1 MFHLVLTAVL
11 LPGLAVPALF
21 PFTVLAVA
29 VIGCLFAAAETV
41 RCFPLPAEPR
51 PWYVDLSRRRPGVLS
66 FDPDWD
72 CLALTC
78 LYCLVTRSP
87 LANVDDGKY
96 SGPPPRTHFQGTWH
110 ASHV

>member
-1 MFHLVLTAVL
+1 VFHLVLTAVL

-51 PWYVDLSRRRPGVLS
+51 PWYVTSRRRLGVLS
-66 FDPDWD
+66 LIQIGTISLSIASIVLSPGR
-72 CLALTC
+72 
-78 LYCLVTRSP
+78 RS
-87 LANVDDGKY
+87 
-96 SGPPPRTHFQGTWH
+96 HM
-110 ASHV
+110 

>member
-1 MFHLVLTAVL
+1 VFHLVLTAVL

-51 PWYVDLSRRRPGVLS
+51 PWCVTSRRCLGVLS
-66 FDPDWD
+66 FDPYWD
-72 CLALTC
+72 CPALTC
-78 LYCLVTRSP
+78 LYCTVLPPGRRS
-87 LANVDDGKY
+87 
-96 SGPPPRTHFQGTWH
+96 HM
-110 ASHV
+110 

>member
-41 RCFPLPAEPR
+41 RCFPLPSEPR
-51 PWYVDLSRRRPGVLS
+51 PWCVTPRHAVAWVSFPLIHIGTAPLSLA
-66 FDPDWD
+66 WD
-72 CLALTC
+72 CTVL
-78 LYCLVTRSP
+78 
-87 LANVDDGKY
+87 
-96 SGPPPRTHFQGTWH
+96 PPGRP
-110 ASHV
+110 SHM